1 MRRRSLSSFGQLGL
15 SNWIPYLAEGLKA
28 LYKATLQNVL
38 DVRESKACISDEEG
52 AEHVIAASARVDW
65 LTFLLDFRVGVEH

>member
-1 MRRRSLSSFGQLGL
+1 
-15 SNWIPYLAEGLKA
+15 LKA